1 MSVDEFIEIMKQQ
14 GRTLSIKGDW
24 LVIEPTK
31 GLTALELVFL
41 AKRGKELKGKIAIVS

>member
-1 MSVDEFIEIMKQQ
+1 MSVGEFIERMKQQ
-14 GRTLSIKGDW
+14 GRTLSIKDDW

-41 AKRGKELKGKIAIVS
+41 AKKGKELKDKIALVS